1 MSVPFN
7 IETSFAGAEISDG
20 LHKGAL
26 EGLDRMILCLCI
38 IYAKRSIYVN
48 TFSFYLFVCLSSFL
62 FFCPAQLKLKLGLSL
77 AIKVSTPG
85 VDSGIF
91 CEGGAHLK
99 ELDKR
104 MYTVVGRAKN

>member
-20 LHKGAL
+20 PHKGAL

-38 IYAKRSIYVN
+38 IYDKRSIYVN
-48 TFSFYLFVCLSSFL
+48 TFSFFFVCPVFF
-62 FFCPAQLKLKLGLSL
+62 FFCPAQLKLILGLSL

-91 CEGGAHLK
+91 FFWGGAHLK
-99 ELDKR
+99 ELEKMMDA
-104 MYTVVGRAKN
+104 VIGRAKN